1 MNLRIADCGLQN
13 SNFLGNAGS
22 YTMTEPSQG
31 TALHN
36 SKSAIR
42 NSQSTDLSRYNKKLE
57 LILRTSARIFAEK
70 SYHSTSMRDISRAT
84 GVSLAGL
91 YHYCKSKEEL
101 LFLIQDH
108 CFGRVLERLEERIK
122 TIEDPLEKFR
132 IFVDNH
138 LSFFAANMSE
148 MKVLSHEAESLGG
161 DLHEHVSTRKRQYTR
176 TARKILSEV
185 QQTTVGSE
193 SHKPR
198 RNGHLKR
205 NRKPVDIT
213 VATYALFGM
222 MNWIYN
228 WYDPRGKLSV
238 SQLVDN
244 ITRLFLTGFLSQT
257 SVALADSGKAE
268 KMSIWRTA

>member
-1 MNLRIADCGLQN
+1 MPTNV
-13 SNFLGNAGS
+13 SS
-22 YTMTEPSQG
+22 
-31 TALHN
+31 
-36 SKSAIR
+36 
-42 NSQSTDLSRYNKKLE
+42 DLSRYDQKLE

-70 SYHSTSMRDISRAT
+70 SYHSTSMRDISRET

-122 TIEDPLEKFR
+122 AVEDPFERLR

-138 LSFFAANMSE
+138 LSFFAANMAE
-148 MKVLSHEAESLGG
+148 MKVLSHEAESLAG
-161 DLHEHVSTRKRQYTR
+161 DLQKHVSTRKRQYTR
-176 TARKILSEV
+176 MARKILSEV
-185 QQTTVGSE
+185 QQAAAVPGPGRL
-193 SHKPR
+193 PR
-198 RNGHLKR
+198 RNGR
-205 NRKPVDIT
+205 RERAIKPIDLT

-244 ITRLFLTGFLSQT
+244 ITRLFLTGFLSQAEYAT
-257 SVALADSGKAE
+257 VHGGSGQAE